1 MSDNRYAPPTA
12 PVQDIPLSSQ
22 MIARPREIVW
32 AMQLAAAGYVLGLV
46 GIAMNW
52 DYFSR
57 LQSPGTLLASQALS
71 LLFGVWLYFKI
82 YTGRNWARIT
92 LLVMTV
98 LGGLTIFST
107 FFLNLIAT
115 VPVLAKI
122 RMVVGMCINLIV
134 LWLLFFSRGREWFK
148 SREA

>member
-12 PVQDIPLSSQ
+12 PVQDIPLTSQ
-22 MIARPREIVW
+22 IVARPREIVW
-32 AMQLAAAGYVLGLV
+32 AVQLAAAGYVLGLA

-52 DYFSR
+52 DYYSR
-57 LQSPGTLLASQALS
+57 LQAPGTLLAGQALS
-71 LLFGVWLYFKI
+71 LLIGVWLYFKI

-98 LGGLTIFST
+98 LGCLTVFST
-107 FFLNLIAT
+107 FFLNLLAA
-115 VPVLAKI
+115 VPPLAKI
-122 RMVVGMCINLIV
+122 RMVVSLCINFIV